1 MKELTSWETDVPETG
16 LVLVDFWAPWCGPC
30 KMMLPILE
38 ELDAELDTIT
48 VVKVNADNNEDLVK
62 QYNISS
68 IPTIIIFKDGE
79 PVSTL
84 IGAKNKAFLIQ
95 EIAKYL

>member
-1 MKELTSWETDVPETG
+1 MKNVTNWSQDVPETG

-38 ELDAELDTIT
+38 ELDKELESVTIL
-48 VVKVNADNNEDLVK
+48 KVNADDNEDLVK
-62 QYNISS
+62 LFNISS

-79 PVSTL
+79 PVATL

-95 EIAKYL
+95 EIAKYV

>member
-38 ELDAELDTIT
+38 ELDAELDTVT

-62 QYNISS
+62 LFNISS

>member
-38 ELDAELDTIT
+38 ELDAELETVT

-62 QYNISS
+62 LFNISS

>member
-38 ELDAELDTIT
+38 ELDAELETVT

-62 QYNISS
+62 LFNISS

-79 PVSTL
+79 LVSTL